1 MRPLSRLNATASD
14 RALNSTL
21 AIDLTRTLGILYQPP
36 SKPMTDTIHL
46 FLLVSVLAWTRE
58 IRGQSRLKLFQIS
71 VQRFL
76 PAPFGLPLAQMAVGL

>member
-1 MRPLSRLNATASD
+1 
-14 RALNSTL
+14 
-21 AIDLTRTLGILYQPP
+21 
-36 SKPMTDTIHL
+36 MTDTIHL